1 MNACIWKGN
10 RIKNVY
16 HCYNCG
22 AEGNML
28 TLYCELMGIT
38 GPDCYKIAYREIRG
52 RLAGGGYSS
61 SQAYNIRKP
70 SVVEADPAD
79 SIKRNQVYSELLKLL
94 QLSEQHRLLLRERGL
109 SEEAIER
116 FRFRS
121 TPIYGTEA
129 LARKLLLKDLSLSGV
144 PGFYLNSRGNW
155 DIAFGKKYSGYL
167 CPVPDIEGNL
177 IGFQIRLDVPV
188 HDRKYVWLSSAGREK
203 GVSSNSPA
211 AFFGNPCDASVC
223 VTDGVLKGLIA
234 HEFSGRTFI
243 GNPGV
248 NNYKGLELLLAALVK
263 NGVKEVIDYYDMDR
277 QMKIICDHND
287 KSCGKCDLEGKEG
300 AVCPNKKR
308 KRTEI
313 RKGSNRLYALCQEQS
328 IRYRRKQWDL
338 DTDGSWA
345 GNFKGIDDY
354 WKPYVERQRR
364 EMKHSWEQ
372 KWRYI

>member
-52 RLAGGGYSS
+52 RLACGGYSS
-61 SQAYNIRKP
+61 NQAYNIRKP

-94 QLSEQHRLLLRERGL
+94 QLTEQHRLLLRERGL

-116 FRFRS
+116 FRFYS

-155 DIAFGKKYSGYL
+155 DIVFGKKYSGYL

-211 AFFGNPCDASVC
+211 AFFGNPYDTSVC

-277 QMKIICDHND
+277 QMKIICDYND
-287 KSCGKCDLEGKEG
+287 KSCDKCDLEGKVG

-313 RKGSNRLYALCQEQS
+313 RKGSNRLYALCQGLS

-354 WKPYVERQRR
+354 WKPYVERQRK
-364 EMKHSWEQ
+364 EFNYS
-372 KWRYI
+372 